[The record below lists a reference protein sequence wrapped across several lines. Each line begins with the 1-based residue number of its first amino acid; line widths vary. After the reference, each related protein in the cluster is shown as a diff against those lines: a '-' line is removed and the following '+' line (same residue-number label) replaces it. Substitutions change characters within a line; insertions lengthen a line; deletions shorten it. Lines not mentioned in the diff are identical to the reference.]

1 MFELIGVT
9 ANERKLRQDKVD
21 EEPTV
26 LPPTVVIMAKVVF
39 TNPAKIPTVKHVAA
53 SKKVM
58 NTEDFLKFA
67 QPGVSDNNSKNKRA
81 INNNILLKLDGNRF
95 KKELLEKK
103 KAESNKF
110 ANMVS

>member
-9 ANERKLRQDKVD
+9 ANERKERQDKVD
-21 EEPTV
+21 QEPTV

-39 TNPAKIPTVKHVAA
+39 TNPAKLPTVKNVAA

-67 QPGVSDNNSKNKRA
+67 QPGVNDNNKNKRA
-81 INNNILLKLDGNRF
+81 QNNNILLKLDGNRF

-103 KAESNKF
+103 KAESDKF
-110 ANMVS
+110 ANMIS